1 MENLNINLKSEFR
14 SRFNAENGGSQYS
27 SEYRPLC
34 DDFYDSQF
42 EIPPHPIPWKAI
54 ILATLL
60 FVFGTILIIIGALLL
75 AGFCDP
81 KYNDRTWPVLILGLL
96 MFIPGLYHLR
106 IAYYAFKGY
115 KEQMSIQT
123 EDFEELPHAIADFFE
138 WFVHQILF
146 YREVYPQESF
156 EMVKFCN
163 YPSYVT
169 DKSCCPSVIDYIRE
183 WHSIL
188 SATCEP
194 GKMTVVIQIEDP
206 AMRNKLV
213 EVFHCQ
219 ITNEI
224 ESLIQN
230 YDYFSFCTNFKLFR
244 KLLPNWKSF
253 EDSLPDIIS
262 RLISVTEVEN
272 ARHPLI
278 TESNHCTAENSE
290 KDSGIFVPLVDGRI
304 VPIGTVASDN
314 MKVLSYEVLKCS
326 ELIRIRSA

>member
-1 MENLNINLKSEFR
+1 
-14 SRFNAENGGSQYS
+14 
-27 SEYRPLC
+27 
-34 DDFYDSQF
+34 
-42 EIPPHPIPWKAI
+42 
-54 ILATLL
+54 
-60 FVFGTILIIIGALLL
+60 
-75 AGFCDP
+75 
-81 KYNDRTWPVLILGLL
+81 
-96 MFIPGLYHLR
+96 
-106 IAYYAFKGY
+106 
-115 KEQMSIQT
+115 MSMQT

-230 YDYFSFCTNFKLFR
+230 YDYFSFCTDFKLFR

-290 KDSGIFVPLVDGRI
+290 KGSGTFVPLVDGRI

-314 MKVLSYEVLKCS
+314 MKVLSYQMLKCS
-326 ELIRIRSA
+326 ELIRIRSACMRLVIVATRNLHYKSGSNNYKVTCVYKTALTSCCYKNDKIYCMWNKIIFLVAYKMVNVDYLLRAFSCSATFTPLSFPITGSSAIAWTGIQGRLCIPTQTITWNVLKIM

>member
-115 KEQMSIQT
+115 KEQMSMQT

-163 YPSYVT
+163 YPSY
-169 DKSCCPSVIDYIRE
+169 KSCCPSVIDYIRE

-206 AMRNKLV
+206 AMRNRLV
-213 EVFHCQ
+213 
-219 ITNEI
+219 
-224 ESLIQN
+224 
-230 YDYFSFCTNFKLFR
+230 
-244 KLLPNWKSF
+244 

-278 TESNHCTAENSE
+278 TETRRFRIFYSMQAENSE

-314 MKVLSYEVLKCS
+314 MKMNILL
-326 ELIRIRSA
+326 LRPIN

>member
-115 KEQMSIQT
+115 KEQMSMQT

-169 DKSCCPSVIDYIRE
+169 KSCCPSVIDYIRE

-213 EVFHCQ
+213 EGYYLKIFIRGSQ
-219 ITNEI
+219 G
-224 ESLIQN
+224 
-230 YDYFSFCTNFKLFR
+230 R

-278 TESNHCTAENSE
+278 TETRRFRIFYRMQAENSE

-314 MKVLSYEVLKCS
+314 MKMNILL
-326 ELIRIRSA
+326 LRPIN

>member
-14 SRFNAENGGSQYS
+14 SRFNAGNGGSQYS
-27 SEYRPLC
+27 SEYRPLY
-34 DDFYDSQF
+34 DDFFDSQF
-42 EIPPHPIPWKAI
+42 QIPPHPIPWRAI

-60 FVFGTILIIIGALLL
+60 FVFGTILIVIGTLLL

-96 MFIPGLYHLR
+96 MFIPGLYHVR

-115 KEQMSIQT
+115 KG
-123 EDFEELPHAIADFFE
+123 LPHAIADFFE

-163 YPSYVT
+163 YPCY
-169 DKSCCPSVIDYIRE
+169 KSSCPYVIDYIRE

-194 GKMTVVIQIEDP
+194 GEITVIIQIEDP
-206 AMRNKLV
+206 AMRKKL
-213 EVFHCQ
+213 
-219 ITNEI
+219 I
-224 ESLIQN
+224 ERYYLRIFIRGSQG
-230 YDYFSFCTNFKLFR
+230 R
-244 KLLPNWKSF
+244 KLLPNWKNF
-253 EDSLPDIIS
+253 ENSLPDIIS

-272 ARHPLI
+272 VRHPLK
-278 TESNHCTAENSE
+278 TETRRFC
-290 KDSGIFVPLVDGRI
+290 IFYR
-304 VPIGTVASDN
+304 TSD
-314 MKVLSYEVLKCS
+314 VQVRE
-326 ELIRIRSA
+326 EI

>member
-27 SEYRPLC
+27 SEYHPLC

-42 EIPPHPIPWKAI
+42 QIPPHPIPWKAI

-115 KEQMSIQT
+115 KEQMSMQT

-169 DKSCCPSVIDYIRE
+169 KSCCPSVIDYIRE

-213 EVFHCQ
+213 EGYYLKIFIRGSQ
-219 ITNEI
+219 G
-224 ESLIQN
+224 
-230 YDYFSFCTNFKLFR
+230 R

-278 TESNHCTAENSE
+278 TETRRFRIFYRMQTENSE
-290 KDSGIFVPLVDGRI
+290 KDSGTFVPLVDGRI

-314 MKVLSYEVLKCS
+314 MKMNILL
-326 ELIRIRSA
+326 LRPIN